1 MPSIALNQHYCHHPD
16 TVFVET
22 DNEVLMLHFET
33 GTYHGLNEVGSFIWK
48 QLAQPRT
55 ITEVS
60 RAVEDAFEVDP
71 ARCLED
77 TRQFFEAMI
86 EDGLLRQAD
95 AAAARVSKTAG

>member
-1 MPSIALNQHYCHHPD
+1 MTSIYLNQAYCHHPD

-55 ITEVS
+55 IAEVS
-60 RAVEDAFEVDP
+60 QAVEDAFEVEP
-71 ARCLED
+71 ARCLEE
-77 TRQFFEAMI
+77 TRQFIEAMI
-86 EDGLLRQAD
+86 EDGLLRPAEPP
-95 AAAARVSKTAG
+95 AARVAG

>member
-1 MPSIALNQHYCHHPD
+1 MHPKALDQPYCHHPD

-48 QLAQPRT
+48 QLARPRT

-60 RAVEDAFEVDP
+60 QAVEDAFEVDP
-71 ARCLED
+71 ARCLDD
-77 TRQFFEAMI
+77 TRQFIETMI
-86 EDGLLRQAD
+86 EDGLLRPAEPPTAR
-95 AAAARVSKTAG
+95 AAE

>member
-1 MPSIALNQHYCHHPD
+1 MTSISLNQAYCHHPD

-55 ITEVS
+55 IAEVS
-60 RAVEDAFEVDP
+60 QAVEDAFEVEP
-71 ARCLED
+71 ARCLEE
-77 TRQFFEAMI
+77 TRQFIEAMI
-86 EDGLLRQAD
+86 EDGLLRPAEPP
-95 AAAARVSKTAG
+95 AARVAG

>member
-1 MPSIALNQHYCHHPD
+1 MPAIALNQPYCHHPD

-55 ITEVS
+55 ITAVS

-71 ARCLED
+71 DRCLDE
-77 TRQFFEAMI
+77 TRQFIEAMI
-86 EDGLLRQAD
+86 EDGLLRPVDAPSAPAD
-95 AAAARVSKTAG
+95 HTSG

>member
-1 MPSIALNQHYCHHPD
+1 MPAIALNQPYCHHPD

-48 QLAQPRT
+48 QLVQPRT
-55 ITEVS
+55 IAEVS

-71 ARCLED
+71 ARCLEE
-77 TRQFFEAMI
+77 TRQFIEAMI
-86 EDGLLRQAD
+86 EDGLLCPAEPPVASSGQAP
-95 AAAARVSKTAG
+95 G

>member
-60 RAVEDAFEVDP
+60 RAVEDTFEVDP
-71 ARCLED
+71 ARCLEE
-77 TRQFFEAMI
+77 TRQFIVAMI
-86 EDGLLRQAD
+86 EDGLLRPAEPL
-95 AAAARVSKTAG
+95 AAREDQAAG